1 MKLTSTVLALALVAA
16 APAFAQD
23 ASTPPGTQP
32 ASGLQPNIGHLDV
45 RLAASSN
52 VYLSYVGLSANADY
66 ALLPLGPFNV
76 TVGGE
81 VSYDTC
87 FLLCAAYAL
96 LYNEGVSDTAIT
108 PAARATIHFPLGGL
122 TQQPVDVYLL
132 LNAGLL
138 FANHSTTE
146 LNGLYSWKGSA
157 VGPAFGGGFGGNYF
171 WGNFFFT
178 GTEITVQ
185 WSAYQYT
192 AQFTSGNGTVQ
203 TEELAGG
210 GTKLKVQVFLG
221 LRF

>member
-1 MKLTSTVLALALVAA
+1 MKLTPAVLALALAAA

-23 ASTPPGTQP
+23 SAPPGTQP
-32 ASGLQPNIGHLDV
+32 PNGLMPNIGHLDV

-87 FLLCAAYAL
+87 FLLCGAYYM
-96 LYNEGVSDTAIT
+96 LYNENVSDTAIT

-132 LNAGLL
+132 ANAGLTI
-138 FANHSTTE
+138 ANHTTE
-146 LNGLYSWKGSA
+146 ERSGLYAWRSRA

-171 WGNFFFT
+171 WGNVFFT

-185 WSAYQYT
+185 WTAYQYT
-192 AQFTSGNGTVQ
+192 AEIVSGNGTVQ
-203 TEELAGG
+203 TEELTGG
-210 GTKLKVQVFLG
+210 GSKLKIQVFLG